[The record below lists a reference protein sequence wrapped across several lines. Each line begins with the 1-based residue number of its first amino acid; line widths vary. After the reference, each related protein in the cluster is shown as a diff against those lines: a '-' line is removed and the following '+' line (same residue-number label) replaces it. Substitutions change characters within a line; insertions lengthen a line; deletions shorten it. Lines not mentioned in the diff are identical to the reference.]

1 VQSQKAASPPTC
13 TRFDHSNLPQK
24 MYRNSRA
31 IDQHTG
37 TIFRSIECDEK
48 TLTDFYAC
56 SGCLPG
62 RPASMNLTC
71 HIKACCRGRGERKDH
86 LLQRSSHDV
95 CYLRH
100 WKVIDCDGVA
110 GYASTGCQVYM
121 GIGMVSLLR
130 KSLCCGLIALSAF
143 PISLLADE
151 PKAAMLYARGDIW
164 VNGAAIPRSTAIFA
178 GDLIQTKANSAA
190 NINLPGANATVL
202 PDSLVKFAGKT
213 IELEHGGLTLLTA
226 NQMTA
231 EIGDVKVQ
239 PASTDWSEFWVGD
252 VDGNVTIMARKGDLT
267 VTDETG
273 TSTLSAGQETTR
285 EESQIKKKK
294 KGAGGAVPAAT
305 GGIMDSKAALIAG
318 IAAVGGI
325 TTIVLLQR
333 EDPISPSRM
342 GR

>member
-1 VQSQKAASPPTC
+1 
-13 TRFDHSNLPQK
+13 
-24 MYRNSRA
+24 
-31 IDQHTG
+31 
-37 TIFRSIECDEK
+37 
-48 TLTDFYAC
+48 
-56 SGCLPG
+56 
-62 RPASMNLTC
+62 
-71 HIKACCRGRGERKDH
+71 
-86 LLQRSSHDV
+86 
-95 CYLRH
+95 
-100 WKVIDCDGVA
+100 
-110 GYASTGCQVYM
+110 
-121 GIGMVSLLR
+121 MVSLLR

-143 PISLLADE
+143 PVFLLADE
-151 PKAAMLYARGDIW
+151 PKAAMLYARGNIW

-190 NINLPGANATVL
+190 SINLPGVNATVL

-213 IELEHGGLTLLTA
+213 IELEHGGLTLLSA
-226 NQMTA
+226 NQMAA
-231 EIGDVKVQ
+231 EIGDVRVQ

-285 EESQIKKKK
+285 EESQKKKK
-294 KGAGGAVPAAT
+294 KRAGGAIPAAT

-333 EDPISPSRM
+333 EDPISPARM

>member
-1 VQSQKAASPPTC
+1 
-13 TRFDHSNLPQK
+13 
-24 MYRNSRA
+24 
-31 IDQHTG
+31 
-37 TIFRSIECDEK
+37 
-48 TLTDFYAC
+48 
-56 SGCLPG
+56 
-62 RPASMNLTC
+62 
-71 HIKACCRGRGERKDH
+71 
-86 LLQRSSHDV
+86 
-95 CYLRH
+95 
-100 WKVIDCDGVA
+100 
-110 GYASTGCQVYM
+110 M

-130 KSLCCGLIALSAF
+130 KSLCCGLVALSAF

-164 VNGAAIPRSTAIFA
+164 VNGASIPRSTAIFA

-285 EESQIKKKK
+285 EESQKKKRK
-294 KGAGGAVPAAT
+294 KRAGGALPAAT

-318 IAAVGGI
+318 MAAFGGI